1 MAIRF
6 NVRVHQLELTLAEAR
21 RRRRMRSQRE
31 QFRAL
36 VDSLPAMSNS
46 VELIREDRDSPDL
59 RLRVPRA
66 CVVSRLRSR
75 DRR

>member
-1 MAIRF
+1 MAIRL
-6 NVRVHQLELTLAEAR
+6 NAGIHQLELTRAEAR

-46 VELIREDRDSPDL
+46 VELIREDRDRGHRSD
-59 RLRVPRA
+59 VP
-66 CVVSRLRSR
+66 SR
-75 DRR
+75 

>member
-6 NVRVHQLELTLAEAR
+6 NVRMHQQELSAAEST
-21 RRRRMRSQRE
+21 RRRRMRSYRE

-46 VELIREDRDSPDL
+46 VELIREDRDHGHRSHLP
-59 RLRVPRA
+59 
-66 CVVSRLRSR
+66 SRQGGH
-75 DRR
+75 DGDAVGI

>member
-1 MAIRF
+1 MAIRL
-6 NVRVHQLELTLAEAR
+6 NTRIIHQPELSVTEAR

-46 VELIREDRDSPDL
+46 VELIREDRDRGHRSDVL
-59 RLRVPRA
+59 
-66 CVVSRLRSR
+66 SR
-75 DRR
+75 

>member
-6 NVRVHQLELTLAEAR
+6 NVRMHQQELSVAESA
-21 RRRRMRSQRE
+21 RRRRMRSHRE

-46 VELIREDRDSPDL
+46 AELIREDRDRGHRSD
-59 RLRVPRA
+59 
-66 CVVSRLRSR
+66 VSSR
-75 DRR
+75 

>member
-1 MAIRF
+1 MANKPDARII
-6 NVRVHQLELTLAEAR
+6 NQPELTLAEAR

-46 VELIREDRDSPDL
+46 VELIREDRDHGHRSDMP
-59 RLRVPRA
+59 
-66 CVVSRLRSR
+66 SR
-75 DRR
+75 

>member
-6 NVRVHQLELTLAEAR
+6 NVRMHQQELSAAEST
-21 RRRRMRSQRE
+21 RRRRMRSHRE

-46 VELIREDRDSPDL
+46 AELIRADRDRGHRSDVL
-59 RLRVPRA
+59 
-66 CVVSRLRSR
+66 SR
-75 DRR
+75 

>member
-1 MAIRF
+1 MAKRL
-6 NVRVHQLELTLAEAR
+6 NVRIIDQPELTLAEAN

-46 VELIREDRDSPDL
+46 AQLIREDRDRGHRSD
-59 RLRVPRA
+59 VP
-66 CVVSRLRSR
+66 SR
-75 DRR
+75 